1 MKTVK
6 VIFGRNN
13 LPFSWIIRLF
23 TWSRWSHCG
32 VIDSTG
38 VNVIEATAKHGVAVS
53 TLSGFKHR
61 YKKHAIVELPV
72 LNGVDAHSLLRQEIG
87 KSYDW
92 LAIISLVVKR
102 DWEQPDKWFCSELIA
117 HAIGI
122 FRRDRVGRIT
132 PEDLWRISR

>member
-1 MKTVK
+1 MKTIT

-13 LPFSWIIRLF
+13 LPFSWVIRLF

-38 VNVIEATAKHGVAVS
+38 ENVTEATAKRGVCVS
-53 TLSGFKHR
+53 TLSDFKQR
-61 YKKHAIVELPV
+61 YKKYAIVEMPV
-72 LNGVDAHSLLRQEIG
+72 ADDVDAHLLLNQEIG
-87 KSYDW
+87 KAYDW
-92 LAIISLVVKR
+92 LAIVSLVARR
-102 DWEQPDKWFCSELIA
+102 DWEHCNKWFCSELVA
-117 HAIGI
+117 HCTGI